1 VFRTERGVGPGFYIT
16 MIVSQIVFGIL
27 ASAIVAWFSRQREFR
42 ADRGSAK
49 LLGSPQPMIAALSRL
64 GGLQT
69 GGLPD
74 SVKAFGISSESGLAQ
89 IFATHPPIQVRIA
102 ALQAPA

>member
-1 VFRTERGVGPGFYIT
+1 

-42 ADRGSAK
+42 ADSGSAG
-49 LLGSPQPMIAALSRL
+49 LLGSPRPMIAALQRL
-64 GGLQT
+64 GGIQT

-74 SVKAFGISSESGLAQ
+74 SVKAFGISSESKLAQ
-89 IFATHPPIQVRIA
+89 MFATHPPIEVRIA
-102 ALQAPA
+102 ALQRGA